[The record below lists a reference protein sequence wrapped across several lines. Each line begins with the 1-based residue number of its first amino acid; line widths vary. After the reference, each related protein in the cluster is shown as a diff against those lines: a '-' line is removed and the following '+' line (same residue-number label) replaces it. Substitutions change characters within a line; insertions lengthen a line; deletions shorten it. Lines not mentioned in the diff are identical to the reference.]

1 MIDPETNTV
10 VCDRCRVDEPGPG
23 EADAEAAGWFVDS
36 SVEAHGRC
44 SPGRKGRAGRRTGMR
59 SLAGAGLASL
69 LAFGAATSSANTT
82 NVQPQAQAICVAAL
96 PTIIRLDTDERR
108 AVADN
113 RAGKLSADGLDARYR
128 TDLLAFAALGT
139 HVAAQI
145 AAIPGEHS
153 DAITERLVA
162 GQRRLA
168 GVLRSEG
175 RAAGRHDRT
184 AVKAY
189 AKQANTLMDA
199 GNRLVPGCGA
209 F

>member
-1 MIDPETNTV
+1 
-10 VCDRCRVDEPGPG
+10 
-23 EADAEAAGWFVDS
+23 
-36 SVEAHGRC
+36 
-44 SPGRKGRAGRRTGMR
+44 MR
-59 SLAGAGLASL
+59 WLAVAGLASL
-69 LAFGAATSSANTT
+69 LAFGAGTSSANT

-108 AVADN
+108 AVADH
-113 RAGKLSADGLDARYR
+113 RAGKLSANGLDARYR
-128 TDLLAFAALGT
+128 VDLLAFAALGT

-153 DAITERLVA
+153 DAVTKRLVA
-162 GQRRLA
+162 GQLRLA

-175 RAAGRHDRT
+175 RAAGRHDGT

-189 AKQANTLMDA
+189 AKQANALIDA